1 MNVVAEMLL
10 TEPAPLAIWVTL
22 LLAATLSV
30 LALAGVDGVRDPHLV
45 VLDAVPYLR
54 RRREQ
59 RARRRQDAEH
69 AVRYADELVVAAGRA
84 ARVAAQWREHCRQSE
99 EHTATAWQEWQDA
112 EQRLT
117 VMRAASAFAMPAA
130 RTPAEY
136 ADRER
141 FLHRALGAAVDRG
154 DLPAGAA
161 AEALAGQG
169 GWNPWLHPVDQ
180 ERAVQQAVAA
190 HRRAL
195 HQRAV
200 MAEKA
205 ARHDA
210 RLAVA
215 TRDSLRRETAVAVA
229 RAGAVRHLA
238 PALRHRP
245 ASRPRRAVLA
255 PA

>member
-1 MNVVAEMLL
+1 V
-10 TEPAPLAIWVTL
+10 
-22 LLAATLSV
+22 
-30 LALAGVDGVRDPHLV
+30 
-45 VLDAVPYLR
+45 DAVPYLR

-59 RARRRQDAEH
+59 RARRRQDAAH
-69 AVRYADELVVAAGRA
+69 AARYADELVVAAGRA
-84 ARVAAQWREHCRQSE
+84 ARVATQWREHCRQSE
-99 EHTATAWQEWQDA
+99 QLTVTAWQEWQDA

-130 RTPAEY
+130 RTPDDY

-141 FLHRALGAAVDRG
+141 FLHRTLGAAVDRG

-161 AEALAGQG
+161 AEALAGHG
-169 GWNPWLHPVDQ
+169 GWNPWLHPVEQ
-180 ERAVQQAVAA
+180 ECAVQLAVTA

-210 RLAVA
+210 RLAAA
-215 TRDSLRRETAVAVA
+215 TRDSLRHESTAAVA
-229 RAGAVRHLA
+229 RAATVRHLV
-238 PALRHRP
+238 PVVRHRP
-245 ASRPRRAVLA
+245 ASRPRQAVLA